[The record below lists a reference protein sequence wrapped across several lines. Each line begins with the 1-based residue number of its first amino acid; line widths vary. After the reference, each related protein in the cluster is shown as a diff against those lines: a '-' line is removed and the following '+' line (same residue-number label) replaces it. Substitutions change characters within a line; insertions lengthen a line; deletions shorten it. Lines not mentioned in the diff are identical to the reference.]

1 MYSLSKDGSA
11 EIHGAEFAQ
20 KNDKRI
26 TSIGKILRK
35 TRLDELPQVINLI
48 KGEITVIGPR
58 PERPEISADLEKQMP
73 YYNIRNVIKPG
84 ITGWAQTQQHYTANL
99 ETSLQKFQYDLFYI
113 KNRSI
118 LLDISILLKTVNVVL
133 RAMGQ

>member
-1 MYSLSKDGSA
+1 MYSLAEDGSA
-11 EIHGAEFAQ
+11 EMHGAEFAQ

-26 TSIGKILRK
+26 TSTGKFLRK
-35 TRLDELPQVINLI
+35 TRLDELPQIINLI
-48 KGEITVIGPR
+48 KSEITIIGPR
-58 PERPEISADLEKQMP
+58 PERPEITQNLQEKMP
-73 YYNIRNVIKPG
+73 YYNLRHVLKPG
-84 ITGWAQTQQHYTANL
+84 ITGWAQVHQNYTDTM

-118 LLDISILLKTVNVVL
+118 LLDLSILLKTVNVIL